1 MQAVFVQVK
10 CALGKGYEVAAALV
24 DDIAETSEVYSTSGE
39 YDLLAKFYLD
49 EGTDIGRF
57 VTERVQTVPGV
68 SGTFTLI
75 TFNAFTRGG

>member
-1 MQAVFVQVK
+1 MQAVCVQVK

-68 SGTFTLI
+68 SGTFTLN